1 MSEEV
6 GANAPNDES
15 PEAATPRPST
25 NGSSSETIDQTGASV
40 NANLGAALSYLRR
53 GWSCF
58 PLVPR
63 TKRPL
68 IKIESFLSGER
79 RLTED
84 EVRTIWTANPE
95 AGVAIVMGAPSGL
108 DCLDVDPRNGGDLEQ
123 TARDCPTGLA
133 AQTGGGGLHLFVRHP
148 GGHVPKGKTSRPG
161 VDRQS
166 DGSYVVAA
174 PSIHPGTGEPY
185 RWLNEGEPGVL
196 PEWARE
202 KPAAASPSEKAEEW

>member
-25 NGSSSETIDQTGASV
+25 NGSSTETVDQTGARV
-40 NANLGAALSYLRR
+40 NPNLEAALSYLRR

-84 EVRTIWTANPE
+84 EARTFWTANPE
-95 AGVAIVMGAPSGL
+95 AGVAIVMGTPSGL

-123 TARDCPTGLA
+123 TARDCPTCWAQRMILEPGPLGL
-133 AQTGGGGLHLFVRHP
+133 
-148 GGHVPKGKTSRPG
+148 VP
-161 VDRQS
+161 
-166 DGSYVVAA
+166 VVCEGCD
-174 PSIHPGTGEPY
+174 GTGKV
-185 RWLNEGEPGVL
+185 R
-196 PEWARE
+196 A
-202 KPAAASPSEKAEEW
+202 